1 MMKKSASAL
10 FLCQKCTPSCIFQI
24 FFVPL
29 HPERLPDETG
39 RVASAEKGIIKQTII
54 MATIYDFKVL
64 SNRGKEVNLADY
76 KGQVILI
83 VNTASK
89 CGFTPQYD
97 GLEELYKKYK
107 DQGFVILG
115 FPCDQFA
122 NQEPGSDEQIEE
134 FCRLN
139 HGVTFPLMAK
149 SDVNGANANPVFE
162 FLKAQAP
169 TEEYH
174 GLKAK
179 AAHAML
185 KKLSK
190 SVEKESD
197 ILWNFTKFLISK
209 DGKTIQRF
217 APVAEP
223 KDFEANIVAML

>member
-1 MMKKSASAL
+1 
-10 FLCQKCTPSCIFQI
+10 
-24 FFVPL
+24 
-29 HPERLPDETG
+29 
-39 RVASAEKGIIKQTII
+39 
-54 MATIYDFKVL
+54 MATIYDFTTT

-149 SDVNGANANPVFE
+149 SDVNGENANEVFKWLYSE
-162 FLKAQAP
+162 KPFAGFGDSDRGKFMD
-169 TEEYH
+169 
-174 GLKAK
+174 G
-179 AAHAML
+179 ML
-185 KKLSK
+185 SRNDPDYA
-190 SVEKESD
+190 SNPD
-197 ILWNFTKFLISK
+197 IKWNFTKFLIDRK
-209 DGKTIQRF
+209 GHVVARF
-217 APVAEP
+217 EPVVTPE
-223 KDFEANIVAML
+223 DLESEIVALL

>member
-1 MMKKSASAL
+1 MLRTACIAL
-10 FLCQKCTPSCIFQI
+10 ITISCTTQNSKP
-24 FFVPL
+24 
-29 HPERLPDETG
+29 
-39 RVASAEKGIIKQTII
+39 
-54 MATIYDFKVL
+54 MATIYDFTTL
-64 SNRGKEVNLADY
+64 SNRGKEINLADY

-162 FLKAQAP
+162 YLKAQAP
-169 TEEYH
+169 TEEYK
-174 GLKAK
+174 GIKAK
-179 AAHAML
+179 AAHVML
-185 KKLSK
+185 KGISK
-190 SVEKESD
+190 TYKKDSD
-197 ILWNFTKFLISK
+197 ILWNFTKFLVSR

-223 KDFEANIVAML
+223 KDFEQNIADELAK